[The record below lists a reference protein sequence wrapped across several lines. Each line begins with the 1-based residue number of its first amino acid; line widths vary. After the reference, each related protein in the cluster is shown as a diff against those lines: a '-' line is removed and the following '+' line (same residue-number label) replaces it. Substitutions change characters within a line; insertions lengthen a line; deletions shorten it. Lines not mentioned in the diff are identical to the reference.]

1 MDNLVANKIATNSNE
16 IPKVDLVPQTS
27 ILPQVDLVLPTI
39 GKTADK
45 SVRFKNAAENKANRI
60 MSEIEGMK
68 KLSNRKY
75 YEYSVEQVAELFG
88 AIQSELDKVKEAF
101 TTGTVDKKKFF
112 TFSE

>member
-1 MDNLVANKIATNSNE
+1 MENLVANKIATNSNE

-68 KLSNRKY
+68 KLSNQKY
-75 YEYSVEQVAELFG
+75 YTYSVEQVAELFG
-88 AIQSELDKVKEAF
+88 AIQSELDEVKEAF
-101 TTGTVDKKKFF
+101 TTGTVEKKKLF